1 MYTQCPRKSNWDK
14 YTRAI
19 LQPKPCHPFFVILP
33 HCISLSHSPDRM
45 LDNSYVAVTR
55 MNEFRGRKQCVH
67 VSMSLLVFVCDRL
80 CHCMLV
86 PRNFFILVCLC
97 ASLLIYCGHRVYD
110 VRAPHDR
117 WQVPCEGLERSQEQ
131 GTDVFQVEK
140 RQQNLFK
147 VLSKAPSAVTLLIH
161 NWMSKC
167 L

>member
-1 MYTQCPRKSNWDK
+1 M
-14 YTRAI
+14 
-19 LQPKPCHPFFVILP
+19 
-33 HCISLSHSPDRM
+33 
-45 LDNSYVAVTR
+45 
-55 MNEFRGRKQCVH
+55 H

-117 WQVPCEGLERSQEQ
+117 WQAPCEGLERSQEQ

-147 VLSKAPSAVTLLIH
+147 VLSKAPSAVTLLSH
-161 NWMSKC
+161 N
-167 L
+167 